1 MFSCLRA
8 NVMLLVFYFCWLNL
22 SHTFILMCP
31 NGSCHVTSELSVF
44 KLNFVSHFTI
54 YTFYHIVYFTYIS
67 LLPSGVLSLFTS
79 GPLYHGQFIYTF
91 NTFRL
96 VLFLSV
102 VRVLIYCLPFSV
114 IVYFCSTTL
123 NHTAI
128 VWPLRFGVLW
138 EYYFPIHIPLS
149 VSIFVIFH

>member
-1 MFSCLRA
+1 MPTGKSYVTSLLRLLA
-8 NVMLLVFYFCWLNL
+8 WTWATRLFLCALMVVVML
-22 SHTFILMCP
+22 P
-31 NGSCHVTSELSVF
+31 SELSVF
-44 KLNFVSHFTI
+44 KLNFASYFTI

-149 VSIFVIFH
+149 LFTSVIFH